1 MDVTDI
7 VSQVVH
13 GLMLTLWL
21 SLPPIL
27 VASIVGTLFSLVQAL
42 TQIQEQT
49 LSFAVK
55 LIAVGLTLFLT
66 ARWVGGV
73 GASMTGPGSLKRRLF
88 LGQSSLRSHVGTAWR
103 RSTSM
108 DGLWFMCWCRASL
121 LSSRSAAFS
130 IITGIAPA
138 LRTAATT

>member
-42 TQIQEQT
+42 TQ
-49 LSFAVK
+49 AV
-55 LIAVGLTLFLT
+55 V
-66 ARWVGGV
+66 
-73 GASMTGPGSLKRRLF
+73 
-88 LGQSSLRSHVGTAWR
+88 
-103 RSTSM
+103 
-108 DGLWFMCWCRASL
+108 ASL
-121 LSSRSAAFS
+121 MRRH
-130 IITGIAPA
+130 PA
-138 LRTAATT
+138 GGTFHIEDVQDQVELAMMRAGEHQDVLVSGM